1 MKGAGRQLRRKANG
15 EIVLS
20 TSDIEYSIQ
29 EASERLGIPIQKLR
43 RWDEQGVLI
52 ALRTAGGHRRYSKEL
67 IDRLAASGLSA
78 VAADKT
84 SKELATVKRALAE
97 KRRIIQLL
105 LESENRYRDL
115 VETSHDLIWA
125 TDAQGRFTYL
135 NTAAHDIFG
144 LAPRDLMGR
153 CFFDFEAGSA
163 HISNRRFLSMLRKSG
178 EVKNYVTHVLTAG
191 REDRWI
197 GINARLTHDDRGEVL
212 GIRGTA
218 RDITEQHLA
227 TRRIEHLALHDPLTD
242 LPNRHGLQAR
252 LEIALGESA
261 VGALLF
267 ID

>member
-135 NTAAHDIFG
+135 NT
-144 LAPRDLMGR
+144 
-153 CFFDFEAGSA
+153 
-163 HISNRRFLSMLRKSG
+163 
-178 EVKNYVTHVLTAG
+178 
-191 REDRWI
+191 
-197 GINARLTHDDRGEVL
+197 
-212 GIRGTA
+212 
-218 RDITEQHLA
+218 
-227 TRRIEHLALHDPLTD
+227 
-242 LPNRHGLQAR
+242 
-252 LEIALGESA
+252 
-261 VGALLF
+261 
-267 ID
+267 